1 MRPLLVLLV
10 AMPLMACESS
20 AMPPPIA
27 QTAPSVTASA
37 ATPSTA
43 RLTVITGGGNIT
55 STPPGI
61 DCRSESPPWKGT
73 GACSADFP
81 GGTAVTLHF
90 VPTMAAGFAQ
100 FNVTQPGEDVSKG
113 TVQSGDHCDVQLDG
127 DRTVRVAAVTIP
139 PPPPGPH

>member
-1 MRPLLVLLV
+1 MRPLLALLV
-10 AMPLMACESS
+10 PMTLVACESS
-20 AMPPPIA
+20 AMPPAIA
-27 QTAPSVTASA
+27 QPAPSVTASP

-55 STPPGI
+55 SNPPGI
-61 DCRSESPPWKGT
+61 DCRSERPPWTAT
-73 GACSADFP
+73 GACAVDFP
-81 GGTAVTLHF
+81 VGTAVTLHF

-100 FNVTQPGEDVSKG
+100 FNVTQPGQDVSQG
-113 TVQSGDHCDVQLDG
+113 TVQSGDHCDIKLDG